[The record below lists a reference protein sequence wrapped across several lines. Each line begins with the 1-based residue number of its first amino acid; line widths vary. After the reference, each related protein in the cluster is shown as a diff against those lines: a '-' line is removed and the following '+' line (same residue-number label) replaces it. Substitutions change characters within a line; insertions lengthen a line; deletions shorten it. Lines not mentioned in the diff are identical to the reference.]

1 MATWEKTSLL
11 IEQQFP
17 DFVRDEGPNLV
28 AFLKAYYE
36 WMEQDGQVVER
47 SQNLANYRDVDNTL
61 DQFIQYFQSEIADH
75 IPRTIATNKRELLK
89 HIKDLYRAK
98 GTEKAWQLLFRLLY
112 DEDISFYYPGIDML
126 RASDGRWVEET
137 SIRVAAPL
145 KGRVDQL
152 GGEIIIGAISGYTAK
167 VERIESVVEMGS
179 VVNELYITAATG
191 TFNDGEL
198 VSNSSNTINGTV
210 FSATGPCTGISSITI
225 GGAGHSIGD
234 IVNIIGTASGTGAN
248 GTITDTDDSSAI
260 TFNLMGVG
268 AGYRLA
274 KTTIAITGGTGI
286 GGGFSI
292 NGISNTETITFAT
305 TKILS
310 VANTRFD
317 GRQTGDAIEPTI
329 GLAYGAKHSNA
340 NPGVFIQSNL
350 AISNCFSTLGGSLQ
364 FADEEVGSLS
374 GITVIDVGVGYSALP
389 TVTIRDEEIAELERD
404 DPNGGI
410 KGQNALVA
418 VSNLP
423 GAVFDVSVNQQGSAY
438 DKFSPANILNIS
450 DGFSG
455 TQAAGFPLVTGVV
468 THPGFYDG
476 TKGFLSWNNRLQDNF
491 FYQEYSYVVRSQQFI
506 NAYREIAKN
515 VVHPAGT
522 KMFSYYEIKPEL
534 DVPTPANWANGDVT
548 AITQLKLESTSAII
562 SVPEVVSVT
571 EQQYVNDAIVFT
583 TDIGF
588 DPFFANT
595 TVVTVPF
602 TAVPKL
608 IVQNAYTVQ
617 PTVEAFIPR
626 QIDIMPTAIDFAET
640 SVAITTIPTIES
652 VSLKFSYTSVT
663 SLDVAPTFAIAG
675 WNTKV
680 ESSNVMARFYPQYI
694 TDSVETVKVFNEANT
709 PSGQELITFLLASNT
724 AGSADVSRP
733 LVRFIDTPSTTA
745 RALGE
750 KEARF
755 TWSTVRGPGPRAVS
769 FDIQPTDYLG
779 ATTVPTAAAELTLHY
794 QPTAANTIPLSI
806 TSSGTIWHQL
816 SGNVD
821 IIVSSTIDDFDHF
834 NISVYEATAINAVGT
849 NQALTGEGG
858 TYWDWT
864 GNTPRQVANGDT
876 IRIADPWKYHVNSY
890 YANSEHTVEIAYSNN
905 LMTITTPYPGT
916 PLANGKVYLA
926 NTITIVNTPE

>member
-47 SQNLANYRDVDNTL
+47 SQNLAKYRDLDNTL
-61 DQFIQYFQSEIADH
+61 NQFVQYFQAEIADQ
-75 IPRTIATNKRELLK
+75 IPRTMAADKKKLLK

-112 DEDISFYYPGIDML
+112 DEDIDFYYPGIDML
-126 RASDGRWVEET
+126 RASDGRWIEET
-137 SIRVAAPL
+137 SIRVAAPTV
-145 KGRVDQL
+145 GRIDQL
-152 GGEIIIGAISGYTAK
+152 GGEIIIGRISKATAT
-167 VERIESVVEMGS
+167 VVRIESVMEMGS
-179 VVNELYITAATG
+179 VVNELYITNEAG
-191 TFNDGEL
+191 TFLDGE
-198 VSNSSNTINGTV
+198 VVNNTANTISGAV
-210 FSATGPCTGISSITI
+210 FSATGPATGLSSITI
-225 GGAGHSIGD
+225 GGAGHSVGD
-234 IVNIIGTASGTGAN
+234 IVNITGTVSGTGAN
-248 GTITDTDDSSAI
+248 GTVTETDDSSAI

-274 KTTIAITGGTGI
+274 KTTITMSGGTGT
-286 GGGFSI
+286 GGGFTI

-317 GRQTGDAIEPTI
+317 GRQTGDGIQPTI
-329 GLAYGAKHSNA
+329 ALAYGAKHANA
-340 NPGVFIQSNL
+340 NPGVFIQSNI
-350 AISNCFSTLGGSLQ
+350 AISNCFSTLGSSLQ

-374 GITVIDVGVGYSALP
+374 GITVTDVGVGYTALP
-389 TVTIRDEEIAELERD
+389 TISIRDEEIAELERD

-423 GAVFDVSVNQQGSAY
+423 GAIFDVNINQQGSGY
-438 DKFSPANILNIS
+438 DKFSAANIFNIS
-450 DGFSG
+450 DSFSG
-455 TQAAGFPLVTGVV
+455 TQAQGFPLVTGIV

-476 TKGFLSWNNRLQDNF
+476 TRGFLSWNNKLQDNF
-491 FYQEYSYVVRSQQFI
+491 FYQEYSYVVRSRQFI
-506 NAYREIAKN
+506 NAYRKVAKD

-522 KMFSYYEIKPEL
+522 KMFSFFLIQPEL
-534 DVPTPANWANGDVT
+534 NPVVPTSWANGDV
-548 AITQLKLESTSAII
+548 QVVSSLKIESQDAII
-562 SVPEVVSVT
+562 SVPEVVSVS
-571 EQQYVNDAIVFT
+571 EQQYVNDAVVFST
-583 TDIGF
+583 EIGF

-617 PTVEAFIPR
+617 PTVEAFIPQ

-640 SVAITTIPTIES
+640 SVAITTVPTAE
-652 VSLKFSYTSVT
+652 VASLKFSYTSVT
-663 SLDVAPTFAIAG
+663 ALDVAPTFAIEG
-675 WNTKV
+675 WNTRV

-694 TDSVETVKVFNEANT
+694 TDSVEPVKVYNEANT
-709 PSGQELITFLLASNT
+709 PSGQALINYLLAANT
-724 AGSADVSRP
+724 MYSADYPYQR
-733 LVRFIDTPSTTA
+733 LRFIDTPATIV
-745 RALGE
+745 RGLGE

-755 TWSTVRGPGPRAVS
+755 SDYAVRGPGPRGVS
-769 FDIQPTDYLG
+769 IDIQPTDYLG
-779 ATTVPTAAAELTLHY
+779 ATIVPTAASELLLKY

-806 TSSGTIWHQL
+806 TTSGTIWHQL

-821 IIVSSTIDDFDHF
+821 VITSSTIDDFDHY

-849 NQALTGEGG
+849 NQALQGEGG

-864 GNTPRQVANGDT
+864 GNNPRQVANGDT
-876 IRIADPWKYHVNSY
+876 IRVADPWKYHVNSY
-890 YANSEHTVEIAYSNN
+890 YANTQHVVETVYSNN

-926 NTITIVNTPE
+926 NTITIVNTP

>member
-17 DFVRDEGPNLV
+17 DFVKDEGPNLI

-47 SQNLANYRDVDNTL
+47 SQNLADYRDVDNTL
-61 DQFIQYFQSEIADH
+61 DQFIQYFQSEIADQ

-112 DEDISFYYPGIDML
+112 DEDIAFYYPGIDML

-137 SIRVAAPL
+137 SIRVAAPSI
-145 KGRVDQL
+145 GRLDQL
-152 GGEIIIGAISGYTAK
+152 GGEIIVGAISGYTAK

-179 VVNELYITAATG
+179 VVNELYISAPTG

-210 FSATGPCTGISSITI
+210 FSATGPCTGISSITE
-225 GGAGHSIGD
+225 GGSGHTVGD
-234 IVNIIGTASGTGAN
+234 IVNVIGSISGTGAN
-248 GTITDTDDSSAI
+248 GTITETDDQSAI

-274 KTTIAITGGTGI
+274 KTTIAISGGTGI

-305 TKILS
+305 TKITS

-317 GRQTGDAIEPTI
+317 GRQTGDGIQPTI
-329 GLAYGAKHSNA
+329 GLAFGAKHANA

-350 AISNCFSTLGGSLQ
+350 AISNCFSTLGSSLQ
-364 FADEEVGSLS
+364 FADEEVGSIS
-374 GITVIDVGVGYSALP
+374 GITVLDVGFGYSALP
-389 TVTIRDEEIAELERD
+389 TVTVRDDEIAELERD

-410 KGQNALVA
+410 KGQNALIA
-418 VSNLP
+418 VNNLP
-423 GAVFDVSVNQQGSAY
+423 GAVFAVRVNQQGSGY
-438 DKFSPANILNIS
+438 DKFSPAALNNIS
-450 DGFSG
+450 AGFSG

-476 TKGFLSWNNRLQDNF
+476 TKGFLSWNNKLQDNF

-506 NAYREIAKN
+506 NAYRQIAKN
-515 VVHPAGT
+515 IVHPAGT
-522 KMFSYYEIKPEL
+522 KMFSFYEIKPEL
-534 DVPTPANWANGDVT
+534 DLPTPANWANGDVT
-548 AITQLKLESTSAII
+548 AVSQLKLESTDAII

-571 EQQYVNDAIVFT
+571 EQQYVNDAIVFST
-583 TDIGF
+583 EIGF
-588 DPFFANT
+588 DPFIAST

-617 PTVEAFIPR
+617 PTVEAFIPL

-640 SVAITTIPTIES
+640 SVAITTVPTVDLAS
-652 VSLKFSYTSVT
+652 FKYSYTTSV
-663 SLDVAPTFAIAG
+663 DVAATVEVAKFDIRI
-675 WNTKV
+675 
-680 ESSNVMARFYPQYI
+680 ESSNVMARFYPQFI
-694 TDSVETVKVFNEANT
+694 TDSVETVKIFNEANT
-709 PSGQELITFLLASNT
+709 PSGQSLINYLVAANT
-724 AGSADVSRP
+724 MYSADYP
-733 LVRFIDTPSTTA
+733 YPIVRFIETPTTLA

-750 KEARF
+750 FEARF
-755 TWSTVRGPGPRAVS
+755 TDYSVRGPGPRGVS
-769 FDIQPTDYLG
+769 IDIQPTDYLG
-779 ATTVPTAAAELTLHY
+779 ATIVPTAASELLLKY

-806 TSSGTIWHQL
+806 TTSGTIWHQL

-821 IIVSSTIDDFDHF
+821 VIISSTIDDFDHY

-849 NQALTGEGG
+849 NQALQGEGG

-864 GNTPRQVANGDT
+864 GNNPRQVANGDT
-876 IRIADPWKYHVNSY
+876 IRVADPWKYHVNSY
-890 YANSEHTVEIAYSNN
+890 YANTEHTVEIVYSNN

-926 NTITIVNTPE
+926 NTISIVNTP